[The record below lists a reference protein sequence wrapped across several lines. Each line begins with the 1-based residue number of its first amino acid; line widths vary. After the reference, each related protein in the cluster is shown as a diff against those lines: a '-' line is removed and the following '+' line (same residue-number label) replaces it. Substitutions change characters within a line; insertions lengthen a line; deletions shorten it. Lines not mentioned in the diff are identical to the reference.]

1 MMQPFI
7 RIFEQRVRGV
17 RLIEAVGILLAVGMI
32 FWVCLSKA
40 REDGDVKQLTDLDS
54 QITEQQS
61 QVDALKVRVA
71 ELERPARLEQ
81 LAVAYLGMKPVS
93 PTHEAHIDSLAE
105 ISQQTSKPVA
115 ANAMVIPANAPV
127 APAAGNDLISTQAT
141 GTAAGTAAG
150 PASGTPSGT
159 APAPALVPAA
169 AAKPAPRPAGAL

>member
-71 ELERPARLEQ
+71 ELERPARLEG

-115 ANAMVIPANAPV
+115 ANAVVIPATAPV
-127 APAAGNDLISTQAT
+127 AVPSNGNDLITTGAT
-141 GTAAGTAAG
+141 G
-150 PASGTPSGT
+150 PAPVANAQAV
-159 APAPALVPAA
+159 APAPA
-169 AAKPAPRPAGAL
+169 AKKPTGAL

>member
-7 RIFEQRVRGV
+7 RLFEQRVRGV

-40 REDGDVKQLTDLDS
+40 REDGDVKRLTDLDS
-54 QITEQQS
+54 QISEQQS

-93 PTHEAHIDSLAE
+93 PTHEARIDSLAE
-105 ISQQTSKPVA
+105 ISRTTSKPVA
-115 ANAMVIPANAPV
+115 ANAVIVPV
-127 APAAGNDLISTQAT
+127 AAPAAPVQPGNDLISTQAAA
-141 GTAAGTAAG
+141 TAVK
-150 PASGTPSGT
+150 
-159 APAPALVPAA
+159 PAL
-169 AAKPAPRPAGAL
+169 KPAGGL

>member
-1 MMQPFI
+1 MMQPFL

-40 REDGDVKQLTDLDS
+40 REDGDVKRLNDLDT
-54 QITEQQS
+54 QISDQQS

-93 PTHEAHIDSLAE
+93 PNHEARIDSLAE
-105 ISQQTSKPVA
+105 ISQQTSKPIA
-115 ANAMVIPANAPV
+115 ANTVVVPANAPV
-127 APAAGNDLISTQAT
+127 APPSTGNDLISTQP
-141 GTAAGTAAG
+141 AA
-150 PASGTPSGT
+150 
-159 APAPALVPAA
+159 PAA
-169 AAKPAPRPAGAL
+169 AAAPAPKAPKPAGAL

>member
-1 MMQPFI
+1 MMQPFL

-40 REDGDVKQLTDLDS
+40 REDGDVKRLNDLDA
-54 QITEQQS
+54 QISDQQS
-61 QVDALKVRVA
+61 QVDALKVKVA
-71 ELERPARLEQ
+71 ELERPSRLEQ

-115 ANAMVIPANAPV
+115 ANAVVIPASAPPA
-127 APAAGNDLISTQAT
+127 APAAAANDLISTQ
-141 GTAAGTAAG
+141 
-150 PASGTPSGT
+150 PA
-159 APAPALVPAA
+159 APAPVPAA
-169 AAKPAPRPAGAL
+169 APKPAVKPAGAL

>member
-115 ANAMVIPANAPV
+115 NAVIIPANAPV
-127 APAAGNDLISTQAT
+127 APAAGNDLISTQA
-141 GTAAGTAAG
+141 
-150 PASGTPSGT
+150 SGTPTGA
-159 APAPALVPAA
+159 APAPIAPVAA
-169 AAKPAPRPAGAL
+169 TAPKPAPKPAGAL

>member
-40 REDGDVKQLTDLDS
+40 REDGDVKQLNDIDS
-54 QITEQQS
+54 QIADQQS

-93 PTHEAHIDSLAE
+93 PTHEARIDSLAE

-115 ANAMVIPANAPV
+115 ANAIVIPATAPV
-127 APAAGNDLISTQAT
+127 APPSGNDLISTQA
-141 GTAAGTAAG
+141 
-150 PASGTPSGT
+150 PATQ
-159 APAPALVPAA
+159 APAPAAA
-169 AAKPAPRPAGAL
+169 PKPAKPAGAL

>member
-54 QITEQQS
+54 QISEQQS

-71 ELERPARLEQ
+71 ELERPSRLEQ
-81 LAVAYLGMKPVS
+81 LAVAYLGMKPVA

-105 ISQQTSKPVA
+105 ISRTTSKPA
-115 ANAMVIPANAPV
+115 ANAVIIPAA
-127 APAAGNDLISTQAT
+127 ATPAAPSAQAPGGDLISTQASV
-141 GTAAGTAAG
+141 
-150 PASGTPSGT
+150 PV
-159 APAPALVPAA
+159 APAPKIV
-169 AAKPAPRPAGAL
+169 KPAGAL

>member
-1 MMQPFI
+1 MMQPLI
-7 RIFEQRVRGV
+7 RIFERRVRGV

-54 QITEQQS
+54 QIAEQQS

-93 PTHEAHIDSLAE
+93 PNHEAHIDSLAE

-115 ANAMVIPANAPV
+115 ANAVIIPANAPV
-127 APAAGNDLISTQAT
+127 APAASNDLISTQA
-141 GTAAGTAAG
+141 AA
-150 PASGTPSGT
+150 SPST
-159 APAPALVPAA
+159 APTPPVVA
-169 AAKPAPRPAGAL
+169 AAKPAPKPAGAL

>member
-40 REDGDVKQLTDLDS
+40 REDGDVKQLNDLDS
-54 QITEQQS
+54 QIADQQS

-115 ANAMVIPANAPV
+115 ASAVVVPAT
-127 APAAGNDLISTQAT
+127 APAAPPAGNDLISTQA
-141 GTAAGTAAG
+141 
-150 PASGTPSGT
+150 PAIQ
-159 APAPALVPAA
+159 APAPVPPAA
-169 AAKPAPRPAGAL
+169 PKPAKPAGAL

>member
-1 MMQPFI
+1 MMQPFL

-40 REDGDVKQLTDLDS
+40 REDGDVKRLTDLDS
-54 QITEQQS
+54 QISEQQS

-71 ELERPARLEQ
+71 ELERPSRLEQ
-81 LAVAYLGMKPVS
+81 LAVSYLGMKPVS

-115 ANAMVIPANAPV
+115 ANAIVIPANAPV
-127 APAAGNDLISTQAT
+127 AAPSSGNDLISTQPN
-141 GTAAGTAAG
+141 GAA
-150 PASGTPSGT
+150 
-159 APAPALVPAA
+159 PAA
-169 AAKPAPRPAGAL
+169 AQAPAKPAPKPAGAL

>member
-1 MMQPFI
+1 MMQSFL

-40 REDGDVKQLTDLDS
+40 REDGDVKRLNDLDS
-54 QITEQQS
+54 QISEQQS
-61 QVDALKVRVA
+61 QVDALKVKVA
-71 ELERPARLEQ
+71 ELERPSRLEQ

-115 ANAMVIPANAPV
+115 ASAIVIPASV
-127 APAAGNDLISTQAT
+127 APAAQAAPANDLISTQ
-141 GTAAGTAAG
+141 
-150 PASGTPSGT
+150 PGT
-159 APAPALVPAA
+159 APAPQSAQKAA
-169 AAKPAPRPAGAL
+169 PKPAGAL